1 MNDLVRIEEK
11 LTMSSQEIAEVT
23 GKQHKDVLR
32 DIRLMLVNIGYTSA
46 QFSAD
51 VKDSY
56 GRPQPAYR
64 LPKREAL
71 ILVSGYDVNLRT
83 KIIDRW
89 EELEKGKEADVS
101 AILSDPIRLRVIL
114 LDHVEQNI
122 ALKNKVAEQ
131 APKVEAL
138 ERIATGS
145 MGSMC
150 ITDAAK
156 HIQIQPAALFR
167 WLAEHRWIYRRVGS
181 SHWIGYQDKIHDG
194 MIEHKVTT
202 IPAKD
207 EWSKEQVF
215 EQVRITAKGL
225 TKLAVVFSGQPKARR
240 KIGIVGM
247 LHGHAAIAIEQ
258 FANDAD
264 FVVWDYDSSQDK
276 LAAMNHCDM
285 VFLYVNH
292 CSHTTQYKLDSIK
305 ANITKV
311 HGGVTSMKE
320 AVARYLAE

>member
-11 LTMSSQEIAEVT
+11 LTMSSIEIAELT
-23 GKQHKDVLR
+23 GKQHKNVLT
-32 DIRLMLVNIGYTSA
+32 DIRLMLVNLGFRSA
-46 QFSAD
+46 DFSAD
-51 VKDSY
+51 VLDSY
-56 GRPQPAYR
+56 GRKQPSFN
-64 LPKREAL
+64 LPKRETY
-71 ILVSGYDVNLRT
+71 ILVSGYDVNMRAR
-83 KIIDRW
+83 IVDRW
-89 EELEKGKEADVS
+89 QELEKGQQEDVS
-101 AILSDPIRLRVIL
+101 AILSDPIRLRVLL

-138 ERIATGS
+138 HRIATGS

-150 ITDAAK
+150 ITDSAK
-156 HIQIQPAALFR
+156 HIQVQPAVLFR

-194 MIEHKVTT
+194 LVEHKVTT
-202 IPAKD
+202 IEAKD
-207 EWSKEQVF
+207 EWSKAQVF

-225 TKLAVVFSGQPKARR
+225 AKLAVVFSGQPKGRR
-240 KIGIVGM
+240 KIGLVGM
-247 LHGHAAIAIEQ
+247 LHGHAALVVEQ
-258 FANDAD
+258 FEKDAD
-264 FVVWDYDSSQDK
+264 FVVWDYDSPQKK

-285 VFLYVNH
+285 VFLYTDH

-305 ANITKV
+305 ANLTKV
-311 HGGVTSMKE
+311 HGGVVSMKE